1 MKTSIIFENK
11 LTMIA
16 QMENDSI
23 FQVLEY
29 NKLSGVTNFESAIAI
44 DALNKT
50 NTKLRQPRIIL
61 DNSKV
66 IIEPGAISYMKG
78 NIDKVIS
85 GNRAINIGKKIL
97 NNKFKQQDIEDEKP
111 ILGGAGEIFLEPSF
125 SNYVLIE
132 LEDEEVIVSDN
143 IFLACEDT
151 IVVKDRIEGAI
162 CETILSGSG
171 IVLLELSVPEEEIF
185 KCKLYN
191 DTIKADGD
199 LVVLRGGKVNHEV
212 ESYTSVTGN
221 GLMNVYSGIG
231 DVWILPTKNIYKDIK
246 DYEGINEYY
255 DE

>member
-1 MKTSIIFENK
+1 MKTSITFENK
-11 LTMIA
+11 LTMKA
-16 QMENDSI
+16 QMENDST

-29 NKLSGVTNFESAIAI
+29 NKLGGVTNFESAIAI

-61 DNSKV
+61 DNSNV
-66 IIEPGAISYMKG
+66 IIEPGAVSYMKG
-78 NIDKVIS
+78 NIEKVIS

-97 NNKFKQQDIEDEKP
+97 NSKFKQQDIEDEKP
-111 ILGGAGEIFLEPSF
+111 ILGGVGEIFLEPSF

-151 IVVKDRIEGAI
+151 IVVKDRIEGAM

-212 ESYTSVTGN
+212 EACTSVTGN